1 MSVISSFLAVLC
13 SAALLSLGIPNE
25 YLHFGSAFFGIIA
38 LIPLYT
44 SFCISPTRRRT
55 AWMFGAMIAFVHLC
69 SSFWLAY
76 FENFAIFTLGASTA
90 AYFFLGFLF
99 GHWFYDAMKLPLNVR
114 PFAFACLWTLWEWFK
129 GSGFVAYPWG
139 SLSMTTLSLRTLIQ
153 IADITGVWG
162 ITFLVA
168 LISALLA
175 EIIRG
180 AMGITAGLSKL
191 QGRPL
196 VRPLVFTAALLLLV
210 TGYGLFRIHE
220 KRTPQQNLTLVL
232 VQQNTDPWVS
242 GLDLFFDNLHNT
254 QKLTE
259 KAITESTVRPDLI
272 VWNESSLAYGYDQFQ
287 DYYRHQP
294 FQESFTDFLQRMNI
308 PILTGSPLLQD
319 AERGKYS
326 NSVYLIAPNGTVL
339 STYSKIQLICFA
351 EYIPFTDHPFVQRFF
366 DSLVGFSS
374 GWAPG
379 TEYKAM
385 TFTAQNGI
393 DVRFAAPI
401 CFEDAFPAL
410 CADLHN
416 QNSNILI
423 NLTNDSW
430 SKTASAEYQHFAVAY
445 FRAIELR
452 TPLVRSTNGGYTCV
466 VDPAGNIT
474 ASLPLFTSD
483 ALSVSVPVYP
493 YRRTFYAQLKDW
505 LPALFMVI
513 ALIAA
518 ASFRLSPAFLPKV
531 EADYEPVFAWLTPG
545 LSKNFSFWTVSLDV
559 SAMFK
564 IKSLLYKDLI
574 LNSRGWRKS
583 NQLLR
588 HPQRRQKKLLRKTWV
603 RKRIHNS

>member
-1 MSVISSFLAVLC
+1 MSIISSFLAVLC
-13 SAALLSLGIPNE
+13 SATLLSLGIPNE

-44 SFCISPTRRRT
+44 AFCNNRIRRRA
-55 AWMFGAMIAFVHLC
+55 AWMFGSMMAIVHLF

-76 FENFAIFTLGASTA
+76 FENFAIFTLGASTV

-99 GHWFYDAMKLPLNVR
+99 GYWFYYAMKLPLRLR
-114 PFAFACLWTLWEWFK
+114 PFAFAGLWTLWEWFK

-139 SLSMTTLSLRTLIQ
+139 SLSMTALSLRPLIQ

-162 ITFLVA
+162 ITALLA

-175 EIIRG
+175 EIIR
-180 AMGITAGLSKL
+180 ATAGLSAGFSPS
-191 QGRPL
+191 QSRPL
-196 VRPLVFTAALLLLV
+196 LRPLIFTAALLLLIN
-210 TGYGLFRIHE
+210 GYGFFRMYQ

-232 VQQNTDPWVS
+232 VQQNTDPWVY

-259 KAITESTVRPDLI
+259 KAITESPVKPDLI
-272 VWNESSLAYGYDQFQ
+272 IWNESSLAYGYDQFQ
-287 DYYRHQP
+287 DYYRQQP
-294 FQESFTDFLQRMNI
+294 IQESFTDFLQRMNI

-319 AERGKYS
+319 AETEKYS
-326 NSVYLIAPNGTVL
+326 NSVYLIAPDGTVL
-339 STYSKIQLICFA
+339 DTYAKIQLICFA
-351 EYIPFTDHPFVQRFF
+351 EYIPFVDHPFVQRFF

-385 TFTAQNGI
+385 TFTAQNGST
-393 DVRFAAPI
+393 VRFAAPI
-401 CFEDAFPAL
+401 CFEDAFPTL

-416 QNSNILI
+416 QKSDILI

-466 VDPAGNIT
+466 VDPVGNIT
-474 ASLPLFTSD
+474 ASLPLFTAD
-483 ALSVSVPVYP
+483 ALSVSVPIYP
-493 YRRTFYAQLKDW
+493 YHRTFYAQMKDW
-505 LPALFMVI
+505 LPALFLAI

-518 ASFRLSPAFLPKV
+518 VAYRFNPTFCKKAVVYMKHPLAHLSTENA
-531 EADYEPVFAWLTPG
+531 
-545 LSKNFSFWTVSLDV
+545 
-559 SAMFK
+559 
-564 IKSLLYKDLI
+564 
-574 LNSRGWRKS
+574 
-583 NQLLR
+583 
-588 HPQRRQKKLLRKTWV
+588 
-603 RKRIHNS
+603 

>member
-13 SAALLSLGIPNE
+13 SAVLLSLGIPNE
-25 YLHFGSAFFGIIA
+25 YLYFGSAFFGVIA

-44 SFCISPTRRRT
+44 AFCRCPARRRT
-55 AWMFGAMIAFVHLC
+55 ALMFGAMIALVHLC

-90 AYFFLGFLF
+90 AYLFLGFLF
-99 GHWFYDAMKLPLNVR
+99 GHWFYYAMKLPLGLR
-114 PFAFACLWTLWEWFK
+114 PFAFAGLWTLWEWFK

-139 SLSMTTLSLRTLIQ
+139 SLSMTTLSLRPLIQ

-175 EIIRG
+175 EIIR
-180 AMGITAGLSKL
+180 ATAKLTTGFSKPH
-191 QGRPL
+191 GRPL
-196 VRPLVFTAALLLLV
+196 LRPLAFTAALLILIN
-210 TGYGLFRIHE
+210 GYGLFRIYQ
-220 KRTPQQNLTLVL
+220 KRTPQQNLHLVL
-232 VQQNTDPWVS
+232 VQQNTDPWGY
-242 GLDLFFDNLHNT
+242 GLDLFFDNLYDT

-259 KAITESTVRPDLI
+259 KAISESPVKPDLI

-287 DYYRHQP
+287 DYYRRLP
-294 FQESFTDFLQRMNI
+294 FKESFTDFLQRMDI

-319 AERGKYS
+319 AEREKYS
-326 NSVYLIAPNGTVL
+326 NAVYLIAPDGTVL
-339 STYSKIQLICFA
+339 DTYSKIQLICFA
-351 EYIPFTDHPFVQRFF
+351 EYIPFIDHPFVQRFF

-385 TFTAQNGI
+385 AFTAQNGNDI
-393 DVRFAAPI
+393 RFAAPI
-401 CFEDAFPAL
+401 CFEDAFPTL

-416 QNSNILI
+416 QKSNILI

-452 TPLVRSTNGGYTCV
+452 TPLVRSTNGGFTCV
-466 VDPAGNIT
+466 VDPIGNVT
-474 ASLPLFTSD
+474 ASLPLFTAD
-483 ALSVSVPVYP
+483 ALSVSVPIYP
-493 YRRTFYAQLKDW
+493 YRRTFYAQWKDW
-505 LPALFMVI
+505 LPALFLAI

-518 ASFRLSPAFLPKV
+518 AAYRFTPAFCKKAVVYMEHPLARLSRAARKKRQQKRLWKKV
-531 EADYEPVFAWLTPG
+531 WF
-545 LSKNFSFWTVSLDV
+545 
-559 SAMFK
+559 
-564 IKSLLYKDLI
+564 
-574 LNSRGWRKS
+574 
-583 NQLLR
+583 
-588 HPQRRQKKLLRKTWV
+588 
-603 RKRIHNS
+603 RKRRKLIKEL

>member
-13 SAALLSLGIPNE
+13 SAVLLSLGIPNE

-44 SFCISPTRRRT
+44 AFCIIPSRRRT
-55 AWMFGAMIAFVHLC
+55 AWMFGAMIALVHLF

-76 FENFAIFTLGASTA
+76 FENFAIFTLGASTV

-99 GHWFYDAMKLPLNVR
+99 GHWFYYAMKLPSALR
-114 PFAFACLWTLWEWFK
+114 PFAFAGLWTLWEWFK

-139 SLSMTTLSLRTLIQ
+139 SLSMTTLSLRPLIQ

-175 EIIRG
+175 EIIRAAEDVTTG
-180 AMGITAGLSKL
+180 FSKL
-191 QGRPL
+191 HGRPL
-196 VRPLVFTAALLLLV
+196 LRPLIFTAGLLLLV
-210 TGYGLFRIHE
+210 NGYGLFRMYQ

-232 VQQNTDPWVS
+232 VQQNTDPWVY
-242 GLDLFFDNLHNT
+242 GLDLFFDNLYNT

-259 KAITESTVRPDLI
+259 KAITESPVRPDLI

-287 DYYRHQP
+287 DYYRQRP
-294 FQESFTDFLQRMNI
+294 FQESFTDFLQRMDI

-319 AERGKYS
+319 AEREKYA
-326 NSVYLIAPNGTVL
+326 NSVYLIAPDGTVL
-339 STYSKIQLICFA
+339 DTYSKIQLICFA
-351 EYIPFTDHPFVQRFF
+351 EYIPFIDHPFVQRFF

-385 TFTAQNGI
+385 TFTAQNGN

-401 CFEDAFPAL
+401 CFEDAFPTL

-416 QNSNILI
+416 QKSNILI

-466 VDPAGNIT
+466 VDPVGNIL
-474 ASLPLFTSD
+474 ASLPLFTADS
-483 ALSVSVPVYP
+483 LSVSVPIYP
-493 YRRTFYAQLKDW
+493 YRRTFYAQWKDW
-505 LPALFMVI
+505 LPALFLVL

-518 ASFRLSPAFLPKV
+518 TAYRFNPAFCKKAVVYMEHPLEWLSPA
-531 EADYEPVFAWLTPG
+531 E
-545 LSKNFSFWTVSLDV
+545 
-559 SAMFK
+559 
-564 IKSLLYKDLI
+564 
-574 LNSRGWRKS
+574 R
-583 NQLLR
+583 
-588 HPQRRQKKLLRKTWV
+588 
-603 RKRIHNS
+603 RKRQRKQLWKKPWFRKQRKFIKEFRE

>member
-13 SAALLSLGIPNE
+13 SVALLSLGIPNE
-25 YLHFGSAFFGIIA
+25 YLHFGSALFGIIA
-38 LIPLYT
+38 LTPLYT

-55 AWMFGAMIAFVHLC
+55 AWMFGAMIALVHLC

-76 FENFAIFTLGASTA
+76 FENFAIFTLGASTV

-99 GHWFYDAMKLPLNVR
+99 GHWFYYAMKLPLGLR

-139 SLSMTTLSLRTLIQ
+139 SLSMSTLSLRPLIQ

-168 LISALLA
+168 LVAALLA
-175 EIIRG
+175 ETIR
-180 AMGITAGLSKL
+180 ATAGLTVGLSKPH
-191 QGRPL
+191 GRPL
-196 VRPLVFTAALLLLV
+196 IRPLIFTAGLLLLIN
-210 TGYGLFRIHE
+210 GYGLFRMYQ
-220 KRTPQQNLTLVL
+220 KKTPQQNLNLVL

-242 GLDLFFDNLHNT
+242 GLDLFFENLYNT
-254 QKLTE
+254 QTLTE
-259 KAITESTVRPDLI
+259 KAIAQSPVPPDLI

-287 DYYRHQP
+287 DYYRQRP
-294 FQESFTDFLQRMNI
+294 IQEAFTDFLQRMDI

-319 AERGKYS
+319 AEREKYS
-326 NSVYLIAPNGTVL
+326 NSVYLIAPDGTVL
-339 STYSKIQLICFA
+339 DTYSKIQLICFA
-351 EYIPFTDHPFVQRFF
+351 EYIPFIDHPFVQRFF

-385 TFTAQNGI
+385 TFTAQNGN

-401 CFEDAFPAL
+401 CFEDAFPTL

-416 QNSNILI
+416 QKSNILI

-445 FRAIELR
+445 FRALELR
-452 TPLVRSTNGGYTCV
+452 TPLIRSTNGGFTCV
-466 VDPAGNIT
+466 VDPVGNIT

-483 ALSVSVPVYP
+483 ALSVSVPIYP
-493 YRRTFYAQLKDW
+493 YRRTFYAQWKDW
-505 LPALFMVI
+505 LPALFLAI

-518 ASFRLSPAFLPKV
+518 AAYRFSPAFCKKAVVYMEHPLARLSPA
-531 EADYEPVFAWLTPG
+531 AQ
-545 LSKNFSFWTVSLDV
+545 
-559 SAMFK
+559 
-564 IKSLLYKDLI
+564 
-574 LNSRGWRKS
+574 RK
-583 NQLLR
+583 
-588 HPQRRQKKLLRKTWV
+588 RRQKQLWKKPWFRKQRKLDINPSA
-603 RKRIHNS
+603 RIIGNTI

>member
-25 YLHFGSAFFGIIA
+25 CLHFGSSLFGIIA

-44 SFCISPTRRRT
+44 SFCISPTRQRT
-55 AWMFGAMIAFVHLC
+55 AWMFGAMIALVHLC

-76 FENFAIFTLGASTA
+76 FENFAIFTLGASTV

-99 GHWFYDAMKLPLNVR
+99 GHWFYYAMKLPLRLR

-162 ITFLVA
+162 ITFLIA

-175 EIIRG
+175 EIIRAAARLTVG
-180 AMGITAGLSKL
+180 FSK
-191 QGRPL
+191 QHGRPL
-196 VRPLVFTAALLLLV
+196 LLPLIFTAALLLLV
-210 TGYGLFRIHE
+210 NGYGLFRIYQ
-220 KRTPQQNLTLVL
+220 KRTPQQNLNLVL

-242 GLDLFFDNLHNT
+242 GLDSFFDNLHNT
-254 QKLTE
+254 QELTE
-259 KAITESTVRPDLI
+259 KAISESPVKPDLI

-287 DYYRHQP
+287 DYYRQRP
-294 FQESFTDFLQRMNI
+294 FRETFTDFLQRMDI

-326 NSVYLIAPNGTVL
+326 NSVYLIAPDGTVL
-339 STYSKIQLICFA
+339 DTYAKIQLICFA
-351 EYIPFTDHPFVQRFF
+351 EYIPFIDHPFVQRFF

-385 TFTAQNGI
+385 TFTAQNGN

-401 CFEDAFPAL
+401 CFEDAFPTL

-452 TPLVRSTNGGYTCV
+452 TPLVRSTNGGFTCV
-466 VDPAGNIT
+466 VDPIGTIT
-474 ASLPLFTSD
+474 VSLPLFTAD
-483 ALSVSVPVYP
+483 ALSVSVPIYP
-493 YRRTFYAQLKDW
+493 YRRTFYAQWKDW
-505 LPALFMVI
+505 LPTLFLII
-513 ALIAA
+513 ALIAVA
-518 ASFRLSPAFLPKV
+518 AYRFSPVFCKKTFVYMEHPLARLSPAERRKRQQKRLWKKV
-531 EADYEPVFAWLTPG
+531 WFR
-545 LSKNFSFWTVSLDV
+545 KRR
-559 SAMFK
+559 K
-564 IKSLLYKDLI
+564 LI
-574 LNSRGWRKS
+574 LILGNIICNG
-583 NQLLR
+583 
-588 HPQRRQKKLLRKTWV
+588 
-603 RKRIHNS
+603 